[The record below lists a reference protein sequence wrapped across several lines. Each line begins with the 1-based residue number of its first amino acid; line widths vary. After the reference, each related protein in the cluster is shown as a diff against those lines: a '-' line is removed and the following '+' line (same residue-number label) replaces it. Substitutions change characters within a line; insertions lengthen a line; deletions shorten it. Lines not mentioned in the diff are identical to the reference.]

1 MPRRGLFTLIFT
13 IAGLRLIVGY
23 VPPAQA
29 GIGGISPD
37 PFASPDPLVSAS
49 PEVTPTA
56 SVDPTVT
63 PAPTAGASVAPG
75 ASGAPAA
82 TPKPTATPKPAA
94 TPVPTAP
101 AAATLHNGTYTG
113 SNFNYKYGFMKVT
126 VTISGGKVTAAS
138 AVQTGKY
145 AIGYKKAA
153 CTEAVFNSAAI
164 DLAASSAAGNSFVA
178 RIPAACSGATYSW
191 WGYANSLQAA
201 IDKATY

>member
-49 PEVTPTA
+49 PDATPTA
-56 SVDPTVT
+56 SVDPGVT
-63 PAPTAGASVAPG
+63 PNPTVAPSAKPG
-75 ASGAPAA
+75 ASATPVATA
-82 TPKPTATPKPAA
+82 TPKPTATP
-94 TPVPTAP
+94 VPTAP
-101 AAATLHNGTYTG
+101 TAATLHNGTYTG
-113 SNFNYKYGFMKVT
+113 SNFNYKYGFMQVT

-138 AVQTGKY
+138 AVQTGRY

>member
-1 MPRRGLFTLIFT
+1 MPRRGLIALIFT

-37 PFASPDPLVSAS
+37 PSVTPDPSAS
-49 PEVTPTA
+49 AP
-56 SVDPTVT
+56 VDPTPT
-63 PAPTAGASVAPG
+63 PTPTPDPSLAPG
-75 ASGAPAA
+75 ASA
-82 TPKPTATPKPAA
+82 TPKPNPTATPKPTA

-113 SNFNYKYGFMKVT
+113 SNFDYKYGFMKVT

-153 CTEAVFNSAAI
+153 CTEALFNSAAI

>member
-1 MPRRGLFTLIFT
+1 MPRRGLIALIFT

-29 GIGGISPD
+29 GIGGIVPD
-37 PFASPDPLVSAS
+37 PLASPDPLVSAS
-49 PEVTPTA
+49 PDATPT
-56 SVDPTVT
+56 PTPSPT
-63 PAPTAGASVAPG
+63 PEPSLAPG
-75 ASGAPAA
+75 ASA
-82 TPKPTATPKPAA
+82 TPKPNPTATPKPTA

-113 SNFNYKYGFMKVT
+113 SNFDYKYGFMKVT

-153 CTEAVFNSAAI
+153 CTEALFNSAAI
-164 DLAASSAAGNSFVA
+164 DLAANAAAGNSYTA
-178 RIPAACSGATYSW
+178 LKPAACSGATYSW

>member
-1 MPRRGLFTLIFT
+1 MPRRGLIALIFT

-29 GIGGISPD
+29 GIGGIVPD
-37 PFASPDPLVSAS
+37 PLASPDPLVSAS
-49 PEVTPTA
+49 PDATPT
-56 SVDPTVT
+56 PTPSPT
-63 PAPTAGASVAPG
+63 PEPSLAPG
-75 ASGAPAA
+75 ASA
-82 TPKPTATPKPAA
+82 TPKPKPTATPKP
-94 TPVPTAP
+94 
-101 AAATLHNGTYTG
+101 AATLHNGTYTG
-113 SNFNYKYGFMKVT
+113 SNFFYKFGYMKVT
-126 VTISGGKVTAAS
+126 ITISGGKVTAAS

-153 CTEAVFNSAAI
+153 CTEALFNSAAI

-178 RIPAACSGATYSW
+178 LKPAACSGATYSW

>member
-49 PEVTPTA
+49 PDVTPTA
-56 SVDPTVT
+56 SVDPGVT
-63 PAPTAGASVAPG
+63 PNPTVAPSAKPG
-75 ASGAPAA
+75 ASATPVATA
-82 TPKPTATPKPAA
+82 TPKPTA

-113 SNFNYKYGFMKVT
+113 SNFNYKYGFMQVT

-138 AVQTGKY
+138 AVQTGRY

>member
-1 MPRRGLFTLIFT
+1 MPRRGLIALIFT

-29 GIGGISPD
+29 GIGGIVPD
-37 PFASPDPLVSAS
+37 PSASPDSLVSAS
-49 PEVTPTA
+49 PGSTPT
-56 SVDPTVT
+56 PTPSPT
-63 PAPTAGASVAPG
+63 PEPSLAPG
-75 ASGAPAA
+75 ASA
-82 TPKPTATPKPAA
+82 TPKPKPTATPLPTA

-113 SNFNYKYGFMKVT
+113 SNFFYKFGYMKVT

-153 CTEAVFNSAAI
+153 CTEALFNSAAI

-178 RIPAACSGATYSW
+178 LKPAACSGATYSW

>member
-1 MPRRGLFTLIFT
+1 MPRRGLISLIFT

-29 GIGGISPD
+29 GIGGIVPD
-37 PFASPDPLVSAS
+37 PLASPDPLVSAS
-49 PEVTPTA
+49 PDATPTP

-63 PAPTAGASVAPG
+63 PNPTTAPSAKPG
-75 ASGAPAA
+75 ASGTPTATA
-82 TPKPTATPKPAA
+82 TPKPTA

-113 SNFNYKYGFMKVT
+113 SNFNYKYGYMKVT

-145 AIGYKKAA
+145 AIGYKKTA
-153 CTEAVFNSAAI
+153 CTEALFNSAAI
-164 DLAASSAAGNSFVA
+164 DLAANAAAGNSYTA
-178 RIPAACSGATYSW
+178 LKPAACSGATYSW

>member
-1 MPRRGLFTLIFT
+1 MPRRGLIALIFT

-29 GIGGISPD
+29 GIGGIVPD
-37 PFASPDPLVSAS
+37 PLASPDPLVSAS
-49 PEVTPTA
+49 PDATPTP

-63 PAPTAGASVAPG
+63 PNPTTAPSAKPG
-75 ASGAPAA
+75 ASGTPTATA
-82 TPKPTATPKPAA
+82 TPKPTA

-153 CTEAVFNSAAI
+153 CTEALFNSAAI

-178 RIPAACSGATYSW
+178 LKPAACSGATYSW

>member
-1 MPRRGLFTLIFT
+1 MPRRGLIALIFT

-29 GIGGISPD
+29 GIGGIVPD
-37 PFASPDPLVSAS
+37 PSASPDPLVSAS
-49 PEVTPTA
+49 PDATPT
-56 SVDPTVT
+56 PTPSPT
-63 PAPTAGASVAPG
+63 PEPSLAPG
-75 ASGAPAA
+75 VSA
-82 TPKPTATPKPAA
+82 TPKPKPTATPKP
-94 TPVPTAP
+94 
-101 AAATLHNGTYTG
+101 AATLHNGTYTG
-113 SNFNYKYGFMKVT
+113 SNFFYKFGYMKVT
-126 VTISGGKVTAAS
+126 ITISGGKVTAAS

-153 CTEAVFNSAAI
+153 CTEALFNSAAI

-178 RIPAACSGATYSW
+178 LKPAACSGATYSW

>member
-1 MPRRGLFTLIFT
+1 MPRRGLLTLIFT

-49 PEVTPTA
+49 PDATPTA
-56 SVDPTVT
+56 SVDPGVT
-63 PAPTAGASVAPG
+63 PNPTVAPSAKPG
-75 ASGAPAA
+75 ASATPVATA
-82 TPKPTATPKPAA
+82 TPKPTATP
-94 TPVPTAP
+94 VPTAP
-101 AAATLHNGTYTG
+101 TAATLHNGTYTG
-113 SNFNYKYGFMKVT
+113 SNFNYKYGFMQVT

>member
-1 MPRRGLFTLIFT
+1 MPRRGLLTFIFT

-49 PEVTPTA
+49 PDATPTA
-56 SVDPTVT
+56 SVDPGVT
-63 PAPTAGASVAPG
+63 PNPTVAPSAKPG
-75 ASGAPAA
+75 ASATPVATT
-82 TPKPTATPKPAA
+82 TPKPTA

-113 SNFNYKYGFMKVT
+113 SNFNYKYGFMQVT

>member
-37 PFASPDPLVSAS
+37 PLASPDPLVSAS
-49 PEVTPTA
+49 PDATPTA
-56 SVDPTVT
+56 SVDPGVT
-63 PAPTAGASVAPG
+63 PNPTVAPSAKPG
-75 ASGAPAA
+75 ASATPVATA
-82 TPKPTATPKPAA
+82 TPKPTA

-113 SNFNYKYGFMKVT
+113 SNFNYKYGFMQVT

>member
-1 MPRRGLFTLIFT
+1 MPRRGLIALIFT

-29 GIGGISPD
+29 GIGGIVPD
-37 PFASPDPLVSAS
+37 PLASPDPLVSAS
-49 PEVTPTA
+49 PDVTPTPEP
-56 SVDPTVT
+56 SL
-63 PAPTAGASVAPG
+63 APG
-75 ASGAPAA
+75 ASP
-82 TPKPTATPKPAA
+82 TPKPTA

-113 SNFNYKYGFMKVT
+113 SNFFYKYGYMKVT

-153 CTEAVFNSAAI
+153 CTEALFNSAAI

>member
-49 PEVTPTA
+49 PDVTPTA
-56 SVDPTVT
+56 SVDPGVT
-63 PAPTAGASVAPG
+63 PNPTVAPSAKPG
-75 ASGAPAA
+75 ASATPVATA
-82 TPKPTATPKPAA
+82 TPKPTATP
-94 TPVPTAP
+94 VPTAP
-101 AAATLHNGTYTG
+101 TAATLHNGTYTG
-113 SNFNYKYGFMKVT
+113 SNFNYKYGFMQVT

>member
-49 PEVTPTA
+49 PDVTPTA
-56 SVDPTVT
+56 SVDPGVT
-63 PAPTAGASVAPG
+63 PNPTVAPSAKPG
-75 ASGAPAA
+75 ASGTPVATA
-82 TPKPTATPKPAA
+82 TPKPTATP
-94 TPVPTAP
+94 VPTAP
-101 AAATLHNGTYTG
+101 TAATLHNGTYTG
-113 SNFNYKYGFMKVT
+113 SNFNYKYGFMQVT

-138 AVQTGKY
+138 AVQTGRY

>member
-1 MPRRGLFTLIFT
+1 MPRRGLLTFIFT

-49 PEVTPTA
+49 PDATPTA
-56 SVDPTVT
+56 SVDPGVT
-63 PAPTAGASVAPG
+63 PNPTVAPSAKPG
-75 ASGAPAA
+75 ASATPVATA
-82 TPKPTATPKPAA
+82 TPKPTA

-113 SNFNYKYGFMKVT
+113 SNFNYKYGFMQVT

>member
-1 MPRRGLFTLIFT
+1 MADTIQRTTLVKDASETVSYLFDFSQFPEYVAGETLASPSVPAVSGLT
-13 IAGLRLIVGY
+13 IGSPAVTVADRDYVAAG
-23 VPPAQA
+23 
-29 GIGGISPD
+29 GGI
-37 PFASPDPLVSAS
+37 A
-49 PEVTPTA
+49 
-56 SVDPTVT
+56 
-63 PAPTAGASVAPG
+63 
-75 ASGAPAA
+75 
-82 TPKPTATPKPAA
+82 
-94 TPVPTAP
+94 
-101 AAATLHNGTYTG
+101 
-113 SNFNYKYGFMKVT
+113 

>member
-49 PEVTPTA
+49 PDVTPTA
-56 SVDPTVT
+56 SVDPGVT
-63 PAPTAGASVAPG
+63 PNPTVAPSAKPG
-75 ASGAPAA
+75 ASATPVATA
-82 TPKPTATPKPAA
+82 TPKPTA

-113 SNFNYKYGFMKVT
+113 SNFNYKYGFMQVT

>member
-1 MPRRGLFTLIFT
+1 MPRRGLIALIFT
-13 IAGLRLIVGY
+13 IAALRLIVGY

-29 GIGGISPD
+29 GIGGIVPD
-37 PFASPDPLVSAS
+37 PLASPDPLVSAS
-49 PEVTPTA
+49 PDATPTP

-63 PAPTAGASVAPG
+63 PNPTTAPSAKPG
-75 ASGAPAA
+75 ASGTPTATA
-82 TPKPTATPKPAA
+82 TPKPTA

-153 CTEAVFNSAAI
+153 CTEALFNSAAI

-178 RIPAACSGATYSW
+178 LKPAACSGATYSW